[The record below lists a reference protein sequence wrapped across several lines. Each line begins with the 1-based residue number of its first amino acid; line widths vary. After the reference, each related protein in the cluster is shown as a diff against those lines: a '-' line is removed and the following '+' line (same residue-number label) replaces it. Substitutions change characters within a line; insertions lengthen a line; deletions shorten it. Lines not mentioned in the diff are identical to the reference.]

1 MHIPVL
7 LKEVLEVLKPTK
19 DGIYLDCTFGAGGY
33 SRAILESSGGKV
45 VAIDR
50 DETVLPTA
58 EKFKSEFNER
68 FEFIQTDFG
77 SIQSVMQERGYLF
90 DGIVFDVGVSS
101 MQIDTAERGFSFY
114 QDGDLD
120 MRMSKSIAITAAEIV
135 NTYKESDLADVFY
148 HYGDEKRSRFIAKKI
163 VEQRAIEPFKKTLE
177 LANLIKNIIP
187 KYNDTIHP
195 ATRVFQALRIVVN
208 DELNQL
214 QNGLIQAKS
223 ILRCGGVLA
232 VVTFH
237 SGEDIIVKKFFNEL
251 AGNISHPNRH
261 LPGAIFESSLKNE
274 FEFVHK
280 GTVIANNIELKA
292 NPRARSA
299 KLRAVRKLI

>member
-7 LKEVLEVLKPTK
+7 LNEVLEVLKPQRG
-19 DGIYLDCTFGAGGY
+19 GIFLDCTFGAGGY
-33 SRAILESSGGKV
+33 TRGILENSDAKV
-45 VAIDR
+45 VALDR

-58 EKFKSEFNER
+58 EKFKAEFGER
-68 FEFIQTDFG
+68 FEFVQTDFG
-77 SIQSVMQERGYLF
+77 SMQNVLSAKDYLF
-90 DGIVFDVGVSS
+90 DGIVFDIGVSS
-101 MQIDTAERGFSFY
+101 MQIDNAERGFSFY

-120 MRMSKSIAITAAEIV
+120 MRMSKSISITAAEIV
-135 NTYKESDLADVFY
+135 NTYKEADLADIFY
-148 HYGDEKRSRFIAKKI
+148 HYGDEKKSRFIAKRI
-163 VEQRAIEPFKKTLE
+163 VEQRSIQPFNKTLE
-177 LANLIKNIIP
+177 LANFIKALIP

-223 ILRCGGVLA
+223 SLRCGGVLA

-237 SGEDIIVKKFFNEL
+237 SGEDVIVKKFFNEL
-251 AGNISHPNRH
+251 TGNISHPNRH
-261 LPGAIFESSLKNE
+261 LPSAIFESKSKSE
-274 FEFVHK
+274 FEFAHR
-280 GTVIANNIELKA
+280 GTVIANNKELKA